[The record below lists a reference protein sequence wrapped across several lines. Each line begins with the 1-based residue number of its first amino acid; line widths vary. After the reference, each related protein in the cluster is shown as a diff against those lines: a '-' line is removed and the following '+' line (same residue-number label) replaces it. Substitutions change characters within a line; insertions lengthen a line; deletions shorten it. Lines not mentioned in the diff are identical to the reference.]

1 MIGKSPLNLD
11 LSYNVENPRWGLYKF
26 VDHLLRHHDFKKS
39 LIFHCNASFTYLFFI
54 ELFTSITVK
63 SSSPF
68 FLFCLNA
75 FFVTSF
81 VTLMTSFFPCRQLPL
96 ICDTVTPYL
105 KTYLAKTLKISQ
117 MDCF

>member
-11 LSYNVENPRWGLYKF
+11 LSHNVENPWWGLYKF
-26 VDHLLRHHDFKKS
+26 VDHLLRHQDFKKS

-54 ELFTSITVK
+54 ELFTSITIK
-63 SSSPF
+63 CSSPF

-81 VTLMTSFFPCRQLPL
+81 VTLMTSFFSGRQLPL
-96 ICDTVTPYL
+96 ICDTVTLYL